1 MECLERQNWKT
12 RDKEALNQLK
22 IDRPD
27 EQVRK
32 QVQRNWDMV
41 AKPLD
46 GMGVFEQITCQI
58 GAITGNSQVALEKKA
73 VLVLC
78 ADNGVVEEGIS
89 QSGQEVT
96 AAVAREMTQNLS
108 SVGKMAAT
116 IGAEVFPID
125 IGINCPEEIPG
136 MIQKCVRKGTRNFR
150 KELAMTEE
158 ETLQAIF
165 TGMDLVGEYKQ
176 KGYQILATGEMGIG
190 NTTTSSAVIAS
201 LLQCEVESVTGR
213 GAGLSDAGL
222 RRKQQVITEAIKK
235 YHLKEAEPLEVLR
248 TVGGLDIAGL
258 AGICIGGAVH
268 HVPVVLDGVISFA
281 AALVA
286 ERLVPGVKAYLI
298 SSHKGK
304 EPAFQILQDEM
315 DLHPVIDGRLAL
327 GEGTGAVM
335 MFALLDMALSVYENK
350 TTFADIEILPYERFQ

>member
-1 MECLERQNWKT
+1 MECSEKQNWKT
-12 RDKEALNQLK
+12 RGRDALYQLN
-22 IDRPD
+22 IERPD
-27 EQVRK
+27 EEVRK

-46 GMGVFEQITCQI
+46 GMGVFEQIICQI
-58 GAITGNSQVALEKKA
+58 GAITGNTQINIDKKA
-73 VLVLC
+73 VLVMC

-96 AAVAREMTQNLS
+96 AAVAREMTKNIS

-116 IGAEVFPID
+116 IGADVFPID
-125 IGINCPEEIPG
+125 IGINCPEEISG

-150 KELAMTEE
+150 KEPAMTEE

-165 TGMDLVGEYKQ
+165 TGIELAAEYKE
-176 KGYQILATGEMGIG
+176 KGYRILATGEMGIG

-201 LLQCEVESVTGR
+201 LLKCEAEAVTGR

-222 RRKQQVITEAIKK
+222 MRKQQIIKEAIEK
-235 YHLKEAEPLEVLR
+235 YHLREAEPLEVLR

-258 AGICIGGAVH
+258 AGICIGGAVYH
-268 HVPVVLDGVISFA
+268 MPVVLDGVISFA
-281 AALVA
+281 AALTA
-286 ERLVPGVKAYLI
+286 ERMLPGVKEYLI
-298 SSHKGK
+298 PSHKGK
-304 EPAFQILQDEM
+304 ETAFQLLLEELDM
-315 DLHPVIDGRLAL
+315 HPVIDGGLAL

-350 TTFADIEILPYERFQ
+350 TTFADIEILPYERF

>member
-12 RDKEALNQLK
+12 KDREALKQLK
-22 IDRPD
+22 IEKPD
-27 EQVRK
+27 ETVRK

-46 GMGVFEQITCQI
+46 GMGVFEKIVDQI
-58 GAITGNSQVALEKKA
+58 GAITRDTQVNIAKKA
-73 VLVLC
+73 VLVMC

-96 AAVAREMTQNLS
+96 AAVAREMTKNIS
-108 SVGKMAAT
+108 SVGKMAKT
-116 IGAEVFPID
+116 IGADVFPID
-125 IGINCPEEIPG
+125 IGINCLEEIPG
-136 MIQKCVRKGTRNFR
+136 MVPKCVRKGTRNFY
-150 KELAMTEE
+150 KEPAMTEE
-158 ETLQAIF
+158 EALKAIF
-165 TGMDLVGEYKQ
+165 TGIDLVAEYKE

-201 LLQCEVESVTGR
+201 LLKCEVEAVTGR

-222 RRKQQVITEAIKK
+222 KRKQQVIKESIEK
-235 YHLKEAEPLEVLR
+235 YHLCEAEPLEVLR

-258 AGICIGGAVH
+258 TGICIGGAMYH
-268 HVPVVLDGVISFA
+268 IPVVLDGVISFA

-286 ERLVPGVKAYLI
+286 ERMVPGVKDYLI
-298 SSHKGK
+298 PSHKGK
-304 EPAFQILQDEM
+304 EPAFQVLLEEM
-315 DLHPVIDGRLAL
+315 DLYPVIDARLAL

-335 MFALLDMALSVYENK
+335 MFTLLDMALSVYENK